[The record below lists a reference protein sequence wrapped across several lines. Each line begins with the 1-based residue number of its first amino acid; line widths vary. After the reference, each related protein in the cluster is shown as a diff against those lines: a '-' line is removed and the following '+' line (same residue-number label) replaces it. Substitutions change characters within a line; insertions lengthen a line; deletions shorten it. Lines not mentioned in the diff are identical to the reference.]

1 MLLSVK
7 EITEIQLLKGAN
19 IKAGKATMAEKVVE
33 WVSVIESPVENF
45 VRENEFVLTTGI
57 GCYGD
62 VREFM
67 RFVEDVYDS
76 GASVL
81 AIATGRYIFEI
92 PEEIIRYADKR
103 GFTIIDIPWE
113 IRFADIVHEVMSKL
127 KDFRSNVM
135 KRSEEFQQ
143 HLIQMIIEGRTLAQ
157 ITKDIERELKKT
169 LLIRNRKG
177 EVVAG
182 SACPEQVS
190 LLWNQM
196 NENVATQQSQH
207 PIHTGLSK
215 LENGDNQ
222 LLHLPIDSNGI
233 HEGDFFILLK
243 SDEELNEQ
251 EVTITEQ
258 VVVAAALW
266 FTRSSA
272 VKEAEIRMRNEFI
285 LKLAR
290 GDKMSTKHVDA
301 HAEFFRFDLELPYV
315 SIVGYPENLE
325 DLIEQKK
332 SSSKSMGT
340 RLEQLSI
347 YVREGLF
354 YASENMQREILIA
367 FEGDEVIIFLQS
379 TDDSTAD
386 TVNQFLDL
394 VERRFS
400 HLLPGVIFS
409 WGIGKH
415 KKGKWYFKDNF
426 QKGKAALDMGRKQRG
441 VGKRTHFDDTRIN
454 RLLLNLAMVDEVQ
467 DVAMTTVYPLVE
479 YDIKREMNLIKTFT
493 VYTKNKGNVSQ
504 TARELNLHRQSLLY
518 RLRKIESLTELSL
531 VDPDDLFL
539 LDFSIKIWTTGMLKK
554 RKV

>member
-1 MLLSVK
+1 M
-7 EITEIQLLKGAN
+7 QLLKGAI
-19 IKAGKATMAEKVVE
+19 IKAGKETMTEKVVE
-33 WVSVIESPVENF
+33 WISVIENPVENF

-62 VREFM
+62 VGQFM

-81 AIATGRYIFEI
+81 AIATGRHIFEI
-92 PEEIIRYADKR
+92 PEEVIQYAEKR
-103 GFTIIDIPWE
+103 GFTIIEIPWE

-127 KDFRSNVM
+127 KDFKSNVM
-135 KRSEEFQQ
+135 KRSEEYQQ
-143 HLIQMIIEGRTLAQ
+143 HLIQMIIEGRTLSH
-157 ITKDIERELKKT
+157 IIKNIEHKMKKT

-177 EVVAG
+177 EVIAG
-182 SACPEQVS
+182 SASTEHVTEI
-190 LLWNQM
+190 WNQM
-196 NENVATQQSQH
+196 NENIEIQQSQH
-207 PIHTGLSK
+207 PIHTELSK
-215 LENGDNQ
+215 LESGDNQ

-243 SDEELNEQ
+243 LGEELNEQ
-251 EVTITEQ
+251 EITISEQ

-266 FTRSSA
+266 FTRNSA
-272 VKEAEIRMRNEFI
+272 VKEAESRMQNDFI

-290 GDKMSTKHVDA
+290 GEKMSTKNIDS
-301 HAEFFRFDLELPYV
+301 HAAFFRFDLELPYV
-315 SIVGYPENLE
+315 SIVGHPENLE
-325 DLIEQKK
+325 DLIQQKK
-332 SSSKSMGT
+332 RGSNSIET

-354 YASENMQREILIA
+354 YASEKMQREILIA
-367 FEGDEVIIFLQS
+367 FENDEVIIFLQS

-415 KKGKWYFKDNF
+415 KRGNWHFKDNF
-426 QKGKAALDMGRKQRG
+426 QKGKSALDMGRKQRG
-441 VGKRTHFDDTRIN
+441 IGKRTHFDETRIN
-454 RLLLNLAMVDEVQ
+454 RLLMNLAMVEEVQ
-467 DVAMTTVYPLVE
+467 KVAMTTVYPLVE
-479 YDIKREMNLIKTFT
+479 YDINRQMDLIETFSA
-493 VYTKNKGNVSQ
+493 YTRNKGNVSQ
-504 TARELNLHRQSLLY
+504 TARELILHRQSLLY

-531 VDPDDLFL
+531 IDPDDLFL
-539 LDFSIKIWTTGMLKK
+539 LDFSIKIWATGMLKI
-554 RKV
+554 